1 MKWFETIKHG
11 FSDPLG
17 SCQAIKHKNYCFAP
31 GSKFE
36 LCTKST
42 LPASLCI
49 VDLFE
54 IHRELEVCFWNSIIS
69 LATPMDS
76 SDLKLFEL

>member
-11 FSDPLG
+11 FPDPLG

-42 LPASLCI
+42 LPASLCASVEYI
-49 VDLFE
+49 CNQYQVV
-54 IHRELEVCFWNSIIS
+54 RSY
-69 LATPMDS
+69 
-76 SDLKLFEL
+76 KLYCDIF

>member
-11 FSDPLG
+11 FPDPLG

-42 LPASLCI
+42 LPASLCSG
-49 VDLFE
+49 
-54 IHRELEVCFWNSIIS
+54 HKKELN
-69 LATPMDS
+69 LLG
-76 SDLKLFEL
+76 DLKY